1 MRTSV
6 FASSRPHIVL
16 IVLIGAFAVTSACC
30 CGVRA
35 ARAQAPDADGRL
47 ALELN
52 EDGTFTL
59 PLRTQ
64 QQDVQVDTAS
74 GTVSVRAEGVAA
86 GRVVQLIAEA
96 ADLNV
101 VVVGDLSEPVT
112 LHLKDA
118 PVDRALNAVLELT
131 GHVALREGNL
141 IKIVPVTAA
150 NNQALPGT
158 VVRVFRLRYV
168 RASSI
173 RAGLDALKS
182 PRGIIQVLETPAVP
196 SVDQPVSDVLLPRD
210 TIVVS
215 DLPEYVARIAAYIRQ
230 VDVPPEQ
237 VMLETRILEVKLARG
252 IRTGFQFLG
261 EFEPGSKVVTFRLNG
276 FASSNPTEG
285 FAFTIEGS
293 ELNTILDML
302 ETTADAKTLAAPR
315 LMVTHGQQ
323 ARIQIGRSISYRVT
337 TVTEVAQLEDVRF
350 LDTGIVLR
358 LIPYI
363 DRDGRILM
371 RLRPEVSQA
380 EINEDTKLPDKTT
393 TEVETTVLVHDGE
406 GLVIGGLIQEK
417 DVDNRSKLRK
427 LADLR
432 WIGHLFR
439 RTEVDRERREI
450 IIALV
455 PYLYP
460 GDESRQ
466 AENQAQVER
475 VSYPLLEEDL
485 RPTPRPWEPRLHQPE
500 APK

>member
-1 MRTSV
+1 MNNARRIPIWLGIALGLTLLGSPWV
-6 FASSRPHIVL
+6 QATVS
-16 IVLIGAFAVTSACC
+16 AQVTE
-30 CGVRA
+30 
-35 ARAQAPDADGRL
+35 QNRL
-47 ALELN
+47 ALKLN
-52 EDGTFTL
+52 EDGTVSI

-64 QQDVQVDTAS
+64 RPGVQVESSDGRVSIQAS
-74 GTVSVRAEGVAA
+74 GVPAA
-86 GRVVQLIAEA
+86 RVIQLIAEA
-96 ADLNV
+96 TGLNV
-101 VVVGDLSEPVT
+101 VITGDLNIPVT
-112 LHLKDA
+112 LNLQDA
-118 PVDRALNAVLELT
+118 PVDQALNAVLELT
-131 GHVALREGNL
+131 GHVAIREGGL
-141 IKIVPVTAA
+141 VKVVPMSASS
-150 NNQALPGT
+150 NQVLPGT

-168 RASSI
+168 RANNI
-173 RAGLDALKS
+173 RSGLDALKS
-182 PRGIIQVLETPAVP
+182 PRGVIQIIETPAVAN
-196 SVDQPVSDVLLPRD
+196 VDQPVSDVLLPRD

-215 DLPEYVARIAAYIRQ
+215 DLPEYVERIAAYIRE

-276 FASSNPTEG
+276 FASANPTQG
-285 FAFTIEGS
+285 FAFTVEGG
-293 ELNTILDML
+293 ELNTILDLL

-358 LIPYI
+358 LVPYI
-363 DRDGRILM
+363 DRRGRVLM

-417 DVDNRSKLRK
+417 DIDNRSKLRK

-432 WIGHLFR
+432 WLGHLFR

-460 GDESRQ
+460 GDEERQ

-475 VSYPLLEEDL
+475 VSYPLLEDDL

-500 APK
+500 PPK